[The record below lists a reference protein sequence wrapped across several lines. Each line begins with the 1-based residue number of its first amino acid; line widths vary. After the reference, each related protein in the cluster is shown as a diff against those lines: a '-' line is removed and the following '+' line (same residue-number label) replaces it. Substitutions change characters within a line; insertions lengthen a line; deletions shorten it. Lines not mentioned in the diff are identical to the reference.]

1 MTRPP
6 TVVTSELA
14 PKAAATPMPATE
26 PAARTPVFATETP
39 FFTTC
44 FSMPPANC
52 GIAKAER
59 TPLSM
64 ARPPMPMT
72 LLEDT
77 DATWLSPLPALAS
90 EYMDELAPSEMSV
103 QPSSMGRSLSQML
116 NSQFSV

>member
-1 MTRPP
+1 MTQPP
-6 TVVTSELA
+6 KFVTSEFA
-14 PKAAATPMPATE
+14 PRAAATPMPATE

-52 GIAKAER
+52 GIAMAER
-59 TPLSM
+59 IPMSM

-77 DATWLSPLPALAS
+77 DAIWLIPLPAS
-90 EYMDELAPSEMSV
+90 EYMDELAPSEMRVHS
-103 QPSSMGRSLSQML
+103 SSMGRSLLQVL
-116 NSQFSV
+116 HSQFSV

>member
-6 TVVTSELA
+6 TLVTSELP
-14 PKAAATPMPATE
+14 PKAAAMPMPATE

-90 EYMDELAPSEMSV
+90 EYMDELAPSEMRVHS
-103 QPSSMGRSLSQML
+103 SSMGRSLLQML
-116 NSQFSV
+116 HSQFSV